1 MTGLLGF
8 VVCRLPN
15 TYGTLSC
22 LIALLVC
29 ACISYYVSVV
39 FLNSYLLFQF
49 YYLFWKGKQ
58 LYNIQELI
66 NINNINSAIGTS
78 VQRLKITE

>member
-1 MTGLLGF
+1 MF
-8 VVCRLPN
+8 DCV
-15 TYGTLSC
+15 
-22 LIALLVC
+22 VC
-29 ACISYYVSVV
+29 ACIFYYVSVV